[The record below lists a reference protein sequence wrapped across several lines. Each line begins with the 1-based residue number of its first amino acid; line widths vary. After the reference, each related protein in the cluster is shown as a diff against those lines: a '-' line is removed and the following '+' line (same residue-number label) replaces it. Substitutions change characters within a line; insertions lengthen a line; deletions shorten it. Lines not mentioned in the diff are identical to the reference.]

1 LKRQEVFGFSSRKY
15 SNGTVR
21 TATKC
26 GAAALNSRTNRLEA
40 MMVQLFQ
47 ILTGHEDQCERG
59 HSHSSMRA
67 AIESALSADADLD
80 CTEITVTMIGPY
92 AVLEGFAHSAG
103 DIVRAMMIAEDVVG
117 QGNVQS
123 RMLRR

>member
-1 LKRQEVFGFSSRKY
+1 
-15 SNGTVR
+15 
-21 TATKC
+21 
-26 GAAALNSRTNRLEA
+26 
-40 MMVQLFQ
+40 MVQLFQ

-59 HSHSSMRA
+59 HSQSSMRA
-67 AIESALSADADLD
+67 AVESALSADPDLD
-80 CTEITVTMIGPY
+80 CTEITVTMLGRY